1 MLMLTAQQNFAMSLA
16 KSLET
21 KASIVHVVAVRS
33 SLCLVIFLLLVFTFQ
48 RSACVPSAGGM
59 TRSCCGQSAFL
70 FYFFSHQ
77 QAVSLICI

>member
-16 KSLET
+16 
-21 KASIVHVVAVRS
+21 SIVHVVAVSS

-70 FYFFSHQ
+70 FYFLRTNELL
-77 QAVSLICI
+77 A